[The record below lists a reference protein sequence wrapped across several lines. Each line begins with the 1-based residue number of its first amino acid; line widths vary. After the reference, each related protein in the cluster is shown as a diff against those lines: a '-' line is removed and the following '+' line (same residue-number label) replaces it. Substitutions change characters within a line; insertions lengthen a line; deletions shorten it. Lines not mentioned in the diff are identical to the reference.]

1 MRFEDGKPC
10 LSTEAESILSHSIP
24 ELSVYSMHSILNA
37 RTEEWMGAPTE
48 TDVVDNNVLLESI
61 VNDIFKNDV
70 DDADGGEMSVDGDMK
85 FALLL
90 PIPSSL
96 TLDDDH
102 LLSQSDIDNYPVKM
116 TQQQLLMLNAFS
128 NRLTSLFNDITKYGV
143 PVQVIQP
150 HMTTLRRMI
159 ASSRDIQCRIQS
171 FARKHPAS
179 ESAFTTPESCGSIL
193 SMAELQNAE
202 KERVRLQGEL
212 DALND
217 KLKFFSSE
225 YQRITDL
232 YLQEKE
238 KNETS
243 SESTQPRLEAL

>member
-1 MRFEDGKPC
+1 M
-10 LSTEAESILSHSIP
+10 
-24 ELSVYSMHSILNA
+24 
-37 RTEEWMGAPTE
+37 
-48 TDVVDNNVLLESI
+48 
-61 VNDIFKNDV
+61 
-70 DDADGGEMSVDGDMK
+70 
-85 FALLL
+85 L
-90 PIPSSL
+90 PITPSL

-179 ESAFTTPESCGSIL
+179 ESAFTTPESCGSTL
-193 SMAELQNAE
+193 SMAELQSAE

-217 KLKFFSSE
+217 KLQFFSSE

-238 KNETS
+238 KNETP